1 MPWISVAVV
10 AVVALFAAGG
20 WRAGLVRRLLEL
32 VGLVAAVLIAAA
44 QWRAAGGWLQRVAG
58 VGETVAPLA
67 GWLLVF
73 VAVLLVSRLLAW
85 LAGKSLNASALGWLD
100 RTGGLLGGLLA
111 GLLVV
116 SVALMLVCRLD
127 RGGAWCARIQSQTV
141 SRLAY
146 GVAPAVYGSVVDERD
161 AGDLWRHAKD
171 AAADLPAAAAQAGR
185 SAVGAGKSA
194 VGLGKSDDGRK
205 SGDDGKTAAD
215 TTRAAPAHSG
225 K

>member
-10 AVVALFAAGG
+10 AVVALFAIGG

-32 VGLVAAVLIAAA
+32 AGLLAAVLIAAA
-44 QWRAAGGWLQRVAG
+44 QWRAAGAWLHRVAG

-67 GWLLVF
+67 GWLLLF
-73 VAVLLVSRLLAW
+73 AAVLIASRLLAW
-85 LAGKSLNASALGWLD
+85 LVGKSLNASALGRLD
-100 RTGGLLGGLLA
+100 RAGGLLGGLLA
-111 GLLVV
+111 GMLVV

-127 RGGAWCARIQSQTV
+127 RGGAWCARIQSQTA

-146 GVAPAVYGSVVDERD
+146 GAAPAFFRAVVDERE

-171 AAADLPAAAAQAGR
+171 AAADLPAAAVGAGR
-185 SAVGAGKSA
+185 SAVDAGKSA
-194 VGLGKSDDGRK
+194 VGLGHAG
-205 SGDDGKTAAD
+205 AD
-215 TTRAAPAHSG
+215 TARAAPAPSG